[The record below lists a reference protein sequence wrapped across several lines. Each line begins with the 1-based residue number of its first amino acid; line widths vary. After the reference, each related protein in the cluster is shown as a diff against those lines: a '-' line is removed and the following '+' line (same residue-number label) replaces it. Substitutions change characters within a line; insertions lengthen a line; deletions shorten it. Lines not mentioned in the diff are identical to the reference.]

1 LNPARVRVAAR
12 TRVCAIVCAL
22 VATACAS
29 TEPPPPLT
37 PTQDLLEVVAVV
49 RLHVDDDTYRFPTA
63 RDFTGK
69 NVFRVSFERLETLET
84 AQPEKLAS
92 GYATDVVWFTK
103 ARALERICEYD
114 LAARHYAR
122 VSELDSELAE
132 PARVGRNVNVR
143 LNAARALVPMH
154 DASAEQADAIYGERR
169 AALEQIRNDVAGTHW
184 VFVVD
189 EELERSDE
197 ADAANVAAHAAL
209 DARYDGAALERA
221 QSLVQR
227 HRTSKH
233 HNRHL
238 LALGDLYA
246 ALSRRYTQKFPPPS
260 LGFDP
265 ATFDEYAHGATRV
278 YEVVAQQDGTVEKI
292 EAAHK
297 LEAFL
302 GFTLQVYE
310 ERVPR

>member
-1 LNPARVRVAAR
+1 MSRARERLAALA
-12 TRVCAIVCAL
+12 CAAL
-22 VATACAS
+22 VCACAS
-29 TEPPPPLT
+29 TEPPPAVA
-37 PTQDLLEVVAVV
+37 PTQDLLEIVAVV
-49 RLHVDDDTYRFPTA
+49 RLHVDDDTYKFPTA
-63 RDFTGK
+63 RDYSGK

-84 AQPEKLAS
+84 AHPEKLAS

-103 ARALERICEYD
+103 ARALERIGEYD

-122 VSELDSELAE
+122 VAELDSELAA
-132 PARVGRNVNVR
+132 PALAGRGVTER
-143 LNAARALVPMH
+143 LARARALVPAPA
-154 DASAEQADAIYGERR
+154 ASAEEADGVYTRRR
-169 AALEQIRNDVAGTHW
+169 ADLEALRADVAGTHW
-184 VFVVD
+184 AYVVD

-197 ADAANVAAHAAL
+197 ADAANLAAHAAL
-209 DARYDGAALERA
+209 DPRYDAAALERA
-221 QSLVQR
+221 QSLVR
-227 HRTSKH
+227 NHRTSKN

-246 ALSRRYTQKFPPPS
+246 AFSRRYTQMFPPPS

-278 YEVVAQQDGTVEKI
+278 YEVVAQQDGTVEKL

-302 GFTLQVYE
+302 GFTLQVHE